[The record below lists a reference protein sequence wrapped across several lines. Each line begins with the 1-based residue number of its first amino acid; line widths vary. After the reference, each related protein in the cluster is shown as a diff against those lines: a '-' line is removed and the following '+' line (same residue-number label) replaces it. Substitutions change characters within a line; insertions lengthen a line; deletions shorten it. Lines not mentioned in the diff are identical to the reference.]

1 MKWIVDFHEE
11 FEPEFDALP
20 VDVQDEF
27 YAEAQFVEMMG
38 PATGRPHV
46 DTLKGSAYPNM
57 KELRF
62 EAMNDEWRVAFAFDP
77 RRVAMMLVGGGK
89 VGMSEK
95 RFYKALIKKADAR
108 YARHLE
114 TMKAAAKAAKEKK

>member
-1 MKWIVDFHEE
+1 MRWTIEFYEE
-11 FEPEFDALP
+11 FEPELDALP
-20 VDVQDEF
+20 VEVQDEF
-27 YAEAQFVEMMG
+27 YAEAQFLEMMG

-46 DTLKGSAYPNM
+46 DTLKGSRYPNM

-62 EAMNDEWRVAFAFDP
+62 EAMDNEWRVAFAFDP
-77 RRVAMMLVGGGK
+77 KRVAVMLVGGGK

-95 RFYKALIKKADAR
+95 RFYKGLIKKADAR

-114 TMKAAAKAAKEKK
+114 SLKTEAKGKKR

>member
-1 MKWIVDFHEE
+1 LSNKWIVDFHEE

-27 YAEAQFVEMMG
+27 YAEAQFLEITG

-46 DTLKGSAYPNM
+46 DTLKGSRYSNM

-77 RRVAMMLVGGGK
+77 RRVAIMLVGGGK

-108 YARHLE
+108 YASHLKRLKE
-114 TMKAAAKAAKEKK
+114 EAKGKK